1 MKDRI
6 TKEDLLQHASAGR
19 SIEDVANFYGKTY
32 RAVYQMCVKKQV
44 ALAGFKPRPRKGK
57 EAIVITGSSIEVK
70 VPVAEKLVAEQE
82 VVTGNF
88 SKRIRAS
95 AAIMKEI
102 VDCDLH
108 LRRIN
113 RRRVQLLNELTDAL
127 DEEPGEK

>member
-6 TKEDLLQHASAGR
+6 TKEDLLQHAGAGR
-19 SIEDVANFYGKTY
+19 SIEDVANLYGKTY

-44 ALAGFKPRPRKGK
+44 ALAGFKPLPRKGK
-57 EAIVITGSSIEVK
+57 EAIMITGSPIEVK
-70 VPVAEKLVAEQE
+70 VPVAEKAVEVSVA
-82 VVTGNF
+82 VKT
-88 SKRIRAS
+88 STRLRSS

-108 LRRIN
+108 IRRIN
-113 RRRVQLLNELTDAL
+113 RRRAQLLNELTDAL

>member
-19 SIEDVANFYGKTY
+19 SIEDVARFYGKTY

-44 ALAGFKPRPRKGK
+44 ALAGFKPRPRKDK
-57 EAIVITGSSIEVK
+57 EHVMITGSPIEVRF
-70 VPVAEKLVAEQE
+70 PVAEKAVEVSVA
-82 VVTGNF
+82 VKT
-88 SKRIRAS
+88 STRLRPS

-108 LRRIN
+108 IRRIN
-113 RRRVQLLNELTDAL
+113 RRRLQLLNELTDAL

>member
-19 SIEDVANFYGKTY
+19 SIEDVAQFYGKTY

-44 ALAGFKPRPRKGK
+44 ALAGFKPRPRKDK
-57 EAIVITGSSIEVK
+57 EHVMITGSPIEVRF
-70 VPVAEKLVAEQE
+70 PVAEKAVEVSVA
-82 VVTGNF
+82 VKT
-88 SKRIRAS
+88 STRLRPS

>member
-6 TKEDLLQHASAGR
+6 TKEDLLRHASAGR
-19 SIEDVANFYGKTY
+19 SIEDVAQFYGKTY

-57 EAIVITGSSIEVK
+57 EAIMITGSPIEVK
-70 VPVAEKLVAEQE
+70 VPVAEKAVEVSVA
-82 VVTGNF
+82 VKT
-88 SKRIRAS
+88 STRLRPS

>member
-6 TKEDLLQHASAGR
+6 TKEDLLHHASAGR
-19 SIEDVANFYGKTY
+19 SIEDVAQFYGKTY
-32 RAVYQMCVKKQV
+32 RAVYQMCAKKQV

-57 EAIVITGSSIEVK
+57 EAIMITGSPIEVK
-70 VPVAEKLVAEQE
+70 VPVAEKAVEVSVA
-82 VVTGNF
+82 VKT
-88 SKRIRAS
+88 STRLRPS

>member
-6 TKEDLLQHASAGR
+6 TKEDLLHHASAGR
-19 SIEDVANFYGKTY
+19 SIGDVAQFYGKTY

-57 EAIVITGSSIEVK
+57 EQVMITGSPIEVK
-70 VPVAEKLVAEQE
+70 VPVAEKAVEVSVA
-82 VVTGNF
+82 VKT
-88 SKRIRAS
+88 STRLRPS

-108 LRRIN
+108 IRRIN
-113 RRRVQLLNELTDAL
+113 RRRLQLLNELTDAL

>member
-19 SIEDVANFYGKTY
+19 SIEDVAQFYGKTY

-44 ALAGFKPRPRKGK
+44 VLAGFKARPRKGK
-57 EAIVITGSSIEVK
+57 EPVTITGSPIEVK
-70 VPVAEKLVAEQE
+70 EPVADKAVEVSVA
-82 VVTGNF
+82 VRT
-88 SKRIRAS
+88 STRLRPS

-113 RRRVQLLNELTDAL
+113 RRRFQLLNELTVAL

>member
-19 SIEDVANFYGKTY
+19 SIEDVAQFYGKTY

-44 ALAGFKPRPRKGK
+44 ALAGFKPRPRKDK
-57 EAIVITGSSIEVK
+57 EHVMITGSPIEVRF
-70 VPVAEKLVAEQE
+70 PVAEKAVEVSVA
-82 VVTGNF
+82 VKT
-88 SKRIRAS
+88 STRLRPS

-108 LRRIN
+108 IRRIN
-113 RRRVQLLNELTDAL
+113 RRRLQLLNELTDAL

>member
-6 TKEDLLQHASAGR
+6 TKEDLLRHAGAGR
-19 SIEDVANFYGKTY
+19 SIEDVAHFYGKTY

-44 ALAGFKPRPRKGK
+44 VLAGFKPRPRKGK
-57 EAIVITGSSIEVK
+57 EAIMITGSPIEVK
-70 VPVAEKLVAEQE
+70 VPVAEEAAEASVA
-82 VVTGNF
+82 VKT
-88 SKRIRAS
+88 STRLRSS

-108 LRRIN
+108 IRRIN
-113 RRRVQLLNELTDAL
+113 RRRAQLLNELTDAL

>member
-19 SIEDVANFYGKTY
+19 SIEDVAQFYGKTY

-44 ALAGFKPRPRKGK
+44 ALAGSKPRPRKDK
-57 EAIVITGSSIEVK
+57 EHVMITGSPIEVRF
-70 VPVAEKLVAEQE
+70 PVAEKAVEVSVA
-82 VVTGNF
+82 VKT
-88 SKRIRAS
+88 STRLRPS

-108 LRRIN
+108 IRRIN
-113 RRRVQLLNELTDAL
+113 RRRLQLLNELTDAL

>member
-19 SIEDVANFYGKTY
+19 SIEDVAQFYGKTY

-57 EAIVITGSSIEVK
+57 EQDVILGNPIEVK
-70 VPVAEKLVAEQE
+70 VPVAEKAAEVSVA
-82 VVTGNF
+82 VKT
-88 SKRIRAS
+88 STRLRPS

-108 LRRIN
+108 IRRIN
-113 RRRVQLLNELTDAL
+113 RRRAQLLNELTDAL

>member
-6 TKEDLLQHASAGR
+6 TKEDLLQHAGAGR
-19 SIEDVANFYGKTY
+19 SIEDVANLYGKTY

-44 ALAGFKPRPRKGK
+44 SLAGFKPRPRKGK
-57 EAIVITGSSIEVK
+57 EQVTITGSPTV
-70 VPVAEKLVAEQE
+70 VRLPVAEKAVEVSVA
-82 VVTGNF
+82 VKT
-88 SKRIRAS
+88 STRLRSS

-108 LRRIN
+108 IRRIN
-113 RRRVQLLNELTDAL
+113 RRRAQLLNELTDAL

>member
-57 EAIVITGSSIEVK
+57 EHVMITGSPIEMK
-70 VPVAEKLVAEQE
+70 EPVAEKAAEVSVA
-82 VVTGNF
+82 VKT
-88 SKRIRAS
+88 STRLRPS

-108 LRRIN
+108 IRRIN
-113 RRRVQLLNELTDAL
+113 RRRAQLLNELTDAL